1 MGRGQFLLGLSA
13 IGASGLTIA
22 GARYWPESGF
32 TNPCFSHLPDELK
45 QHPLM
50 QTIWGDID
58 AAQVWDTH
66 AHIIGVGDN
75 GGDVWC
81 NPDMDNWSH
90 LILKIQ
96 KDFHMNGG
104 CITSG
109 REDETFI
116 ASMVGLSANM
126 PAQNHAICV

>member
-1 MGRGQFLLGLSA
+1 MDCRQFLLGLSA
-13 IGASGLTIA
+13 IGDSGLTIA

-32 TNPCFSHLPDELK
+32 TKPCFSDLPDELK
-45 QHPLM
+45 QHLLM
-50 QTIWGDID
+50 QTIWMDID
-58 AAQVWDTH
+58 AAKAWD

-96 KDFHMNGG
+96 KDFYMNGG
-104 CITSG
+104 CITSR
-109 REDETFI
+109 REDESFI

>member
-1 MGRGQFLLGLSA
+1 LGYQQLVPAALRLPGR
-13 IGASGLTIA
+13 
-22 GARYWPESGF
+22 
-32 TNPCFSHLPDELK
+32 
-45 QHPLM
+45 
-50 QTIWGDID
+50 DI
-58 AAQVWDTH
+58 
-66 AHIIGVGDN
+66 

-96 KDFHMNGG
+96 KNFYMNGG
-104 CITSG
+104 CITSR